1 MKNGL
6 TNRQFV
12 VVALVIMLCGI
23 AIFSRDYVLTKR
35 AHAIENISLVFDE
48 GTGPDIVEDTTN
60 SSESSNSGLDDY
72 ESSNSSNNNSSNS
85 SNNSS
90 SNNGVATSIND
101 EQSTNDTSGRV
112 NRKSSS
118 RTTKYKG
125 RIKIPKIGLNKGF
138 VQAGSGKKGLKCV
151 DQNVCSYSGN
161 NNYPDLDGTHLILGA
176 HNGSGWNAFFTRIEQ
191 LEVGSKAYIEYN
203 GKRYRYVMV
212 ESYKDAKGDYAIS
225 FRNNGANKQLS
236 LFTCARPNY
245 NRYYYVISFKLE
257 GEERL

>member
-1 MKNGL
+1 MKDGL

-23 AIFSRDYVLTKR
+23 AIFSRDYVLTKK

-48 GTGPDIVEDTTN
+48 GTGPDVVEDTTDN
-60 SSESSNSGLDDY
+60 STIDDNISNSGLD
-72 ESSNSSNNNSSNS
+72 ESISSNNSQINNNSSDNIAS
-85 SNNSS
+85 
-90 SNNGVATSIND
+90 SIND
-101 EQSTNDTSGRV
+101 EQTTNDTSGRV
-112 NRKSSS
+112 TKKNSTKL
-118 RTTKYKG
+118 TKYKG
-125 RIKIPKIGLNKGF
+125 RIKIPTIGLNKGF
-138 VQAGSGKKGLKCV
+138 VQAGSGQKGLKCV
-151 DQNVCSYSGN
+151 DQNVCSYSGSD
-161 NNYPDLDGTHLILGA
+161 NYPDLNGTHLILGA

-191 LEVGSKAYIEYN
+191 LEVGSKAYIEYK

-225 FRNNGANKQLS
+225 FRNNGADKQLS

-257 GEERL
+257 GEEKI

>member
-48 GTGPDIVEDTTN
+48 GTGPEVVESNTESN
-60 SSESSNSGLDDY
+60 SATSSGLDTP
-72 ESSNSSNNNSSNS
+72 EPINNSSNNN
-85 SNNSS
+85 NNT
-90 SNNGVATSIND
+90 NNEVTSSIND
-101 EQSTNDTSGRV
+101 DQTANDTSGKV
-112 NRKSSS
+112 TQNSNKKI
-118 RTTKYKG
+118 KYKG

-151 DQNVCSYSGN
+151 DQNVCSYSGSD
-161 NNYPDLDGTHLILGA
+161 NYPDLNGTHLILGA

-191 LEVGSKAYIEYN
+191 LEIGSKAYIEYN

-225 FRNNGANKQLS
+225 FRSNGANKQMS

-257 GEERL
+257 AEETI